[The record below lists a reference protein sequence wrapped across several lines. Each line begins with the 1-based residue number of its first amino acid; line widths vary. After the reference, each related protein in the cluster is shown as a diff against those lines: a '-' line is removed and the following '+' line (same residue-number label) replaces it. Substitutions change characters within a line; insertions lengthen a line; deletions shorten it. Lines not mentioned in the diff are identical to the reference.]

1 MRFAPPKVGQVR
13 LWAGRFCFGRAGR
26 CSALTRR
33 NAILLHGVVNCGPAK
48 GYVWPVLAPAEG
60 LVRAGTVLRG
70 GAVLLRRAAPGL
82 CLSLR
87 FCCNVLPSV
96 HAGYAVLSKCLAF
109 GSRLS
114 FFLCQEK
121 RDGLRCLAFL
131 FRRVEIAIRAFSR
144 CWRGYLP
151 WLVHFGI
158 VRLFVAIPT
167 ELRPESAI
175 RKGTPFSC
183 NVPFAINL

>member
-1 MRFAPPKVGQVR
+1 MCCVEGRGCADGRCTALPRRDAGLFRGIVNCRPARRLDLAGFSSGTGVCARGERREVIRNAEFGMRNWGAGDERARHCGSVAAVCRRFA
-13 LWAGRFCFGRAGR
+13 
-26 CSALTRR
+26 
-33 NAILLHGVVNCGPAK
+33 HGI
-48 GYVWPVLAPAEG
+48 
-60 LVRAGTVLRG
+60 
-70 GAVLLRRAAPGL
+70 AVLLER
-82 CLSLR
+82 
-87 FCCNVLPSV
+87 
-96 HAGYAVLSKCLAF
+96 LAF

-158 VRLFVAIPT
+158 VRLFVAIST
-167 ELRPESAI
+167 GLRPESAI

-183 NVPFAINL
+183 NVAFAINL

>member
-13 LWAGRFCFGRAGR
+13 LRAGRFCFGRAGR

-109 GSRLS
+109 GSRLL
-114 FFLCQEK
+114 FDAERQTG
-121 RDGLRCLAFL
+121 RLAVSCVPIPPW
-131 FRRVEIAIRAFSR
+131 VEIAIRAFSR
-144 CWRGYLP
+144 RSSVICLCGFTSGLAVSLWRSRRGYDRS
-151 WLVHFGI
+151 
-158 VRLFVAIPT
+158 RLYEKERRFRAT
-167 ELRPESAI
+167 FL
-175 RKGTPFSC
+175 
-183 NVPFAINL
+183 LL